1 MSSLLPSLFFL
12 RIDIECHKYEEKLA
26 GNRKKGLQPKRF
38 GHFIWVYTMYENDIR
53 LEMGFIFCSSLHK
66 IQIRPH
72 TDNWPFGEQNRPPQQ
87 TRKSISIMSLWS
99 LRHIKQFMQNSHS
112 TKSRLVILFFRTR
125 SRTLKTLCINY
136 VWMALHF

>member
-1 MSSLLPSLFFL
+1 MSSLLPSFFSENWHWMSQI
-12 RIDIECHKYEEKLA
+12 R
-26 GNRKKGLQPKRF
+26 RKTCRQYKKKAYNPF

-72 TDNWPFGEQNRPPQQ
+72 TDNWPFCEQNRPPQQ

-112 TKSRLVILFFRTR
+112 TKSRLVILFFVPEVERR
-125 SRTLKTLCINY
+125 KRF
-136 VWMALHF
+136 V